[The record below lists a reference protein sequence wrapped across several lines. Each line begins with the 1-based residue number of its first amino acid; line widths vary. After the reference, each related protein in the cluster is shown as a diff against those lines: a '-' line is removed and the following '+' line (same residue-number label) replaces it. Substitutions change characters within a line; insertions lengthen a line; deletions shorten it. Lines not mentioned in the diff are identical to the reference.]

1 MINRPTLLIVDDEPD
16 NLKILNSILG
26 DSYRVLVAPNGEV
39 AVKIAVS
46 QNPNLILLDIVM
58 PGMDGYEVCRLL
70 QSDPK
75 TKKIPIL
82 FATAK
87 DGEMEEEH
95 GLKIGAVDYITKPYK
110 PPVIRARVQTHLQ
123 LVRVEALDQFA
134 DDAVFMLGEAG
145 HYNDNDTGL
154 HIWRMA
160 AYAELLARASGWSQ
174 EEAFILRRAAPM
186 HDTGK
191 IGIPDEILKAPR
203 SLTPPEWVVMKT
215 HCQIGYD
222 ILSRSD
228 HPVFKMA
235 ADIALSHHEKWNG
248 SGYPQGL
255 AGEDIPISA
264 RIVAVCDVFDA
275 LTMQRP
281 YKKAWPVETAM
292 EEIRKIGGSHLDP
305 DLVGLFF
312 EIEDQIVGIKHKW
325 DARETNQPS
334 SEPLE
339 KCNDP
344 QTIHPHC
351 G

>member
-1 MINRPTLLIVDDEPD
+1 MDKPTLLIVDDEPD

-26 DSYRVLVAPNGEV
+26 DNYRVLVAPNGEV
-39 AVKIAVS
+39 AVRIAVS

-70 QSDPK
+70 QSNPK

-95 GLKIGAVDYITKPYK
+95 GLKVGAVDYITKPYK

-160 AYAELLARASGWSQ
+160 AYAELLARANGWSK
-174 EEAFILRRAAPM
+174 EAALILRRAAPM

-203 SLTPPEWVVMKT
+203 PLTPAEWVIMRT
-215 HCQIGYD
+215 HCRIGYD
-222 ILSRSD
+222 ILCRSD

-235 ADIALSHHEKWNG
+235 ADIALCHHEKWNG

-255 AGEDIPISA
+255 TGEAIPISA

-281 YKKAWPVETAM
+281 YKEAWSIEAAM
-292 EEIRKIGGSHLDP
+292 QEIKNSTGSHFDP
-305 DLVGLFF
+305 HLVNLFF
-312 EIEDQIVGIKHKW
+312 EIEDQIVGIKQKW
-325 DARETNQPS
+325 DTKEASHPS
-334 SEPLE
+334 VKPLE
-339 KCNDP
+339 GCHDP
-344 QTIHPHC
+344 QTVHPHSR
-351 G
+351 